1 MKRTY
6 IPQSFKITTWDL
18 LEPYFKQ
25 IEERSIQNKEE
36 LWQWLL
42 DRSELETIVS
52 EDLGWRYIKMT
63 CNTEDETI
71 KNNFNYFIAEIQP
84 KIAPY
89 SNKFDEKALSSPYL
103 KDLQDKQGMA
113 IVTKLLE
120 KDKQIFREENI
131 DLYAQIEQESQNYG
145 SIAGGLTIE
154 WEGKEITLQQAS
166 NLLLEP
172 IESTREAAWKG
183 IQSKRFEVKEDLSNL
198 FISLRQKRHQVA
210 LNAGYKNFRDY
221 MFVAMGRFDYDQKAC
236 YDFHDAIKKQVVPIL
251 NQLNVKRAEALSK
264 QKLKPWD
271 LAFDYRSSDV
281 LKAFKDGDDLLAKSI
296 ECFKR
301 VDSYAAQCI
310 ETMKAKGHFDLM
322 SRKGKAPGGYN
333 YPLDETG
340 IPFIFMNATSAL
352 RDLVTMVHE
361 GGHALHSFLVDALPL
376 NYHKHPTSEVAELA
390 SMSMELITM
399 EHWDVFFKDDALL
412 KRAKREHL
420 ESIIQTL
427 PWVATVDLF
436 QHKLYENPEW
446 TAQEIYN
453 AWVEITS
460 QFSVGNVDW
469 SGLEKFKEIS
479 WQKQLHIFEVP
490 FYYIEYGMAQ
500 LGAIA
505 VWKNYK
511 ENPKAAMEAYKK
523 ALSLGYTC
531 SIPELYSAANVSFD
545 FSASYIKSLMDF
557 VLEEYQKL
565 EV

>member
-1 MKRTY
+1 MKRSF
-6 IPQSFKITTWDL
+6 IPTSFKITTWDL
-18 LEPYFKQ
+18 LEPFF
-25 IEERSIQNKEE
+25 IQLQSRAIHSKED
-36 LWQWLL
+36 LWQWML

-52 EDLGWRYIKMT
+52 EDLGWRYIRMT

-71 KNNFNYFIAEIQP
+71 KNHFNYFVAEIQP

-89 SNKFDEKALSSPYL
+89 SNQLDEKVLANPYL
-103 KDLQDKQGMA
+103 KELSENKGMA

-120 KDKQIFREENI
+120 KDKAIFREENI
-131 DLYAQIEQESQNYG
+131 DLFAQIEQESQNYG
-145 SIAGGLTIE
+145 EIAGGLTIE

-172 IESTREAAWKG
+172 SAETRQAAWEA
-183 IQSKRFEVKEDLSNL
+183 IQHKRFEVKEALTNL

-210 LNAGYKNFRDY
+210 VNAGFNNFRDY
-221 MFVAMGRFDYDQKAC
+221 MFVAMGRFDYDQNAC
-236 YDFHDAIKKQVVPIL
+236 YTFHEAIKKQVVPIL
-251 NQLNVKRAEALSK
+251 NELNIKRAQALDK
-264 QKLKPWD
+264 PLLKPWD
-271 LAFDYRSSDV
+271 LAFDYQSSDV

-301 VDSYAAQCI
+301 IDSYAAHCI
-310 ETMKAKGHFDLM
+310 ETMKEKGHFDLM

-361 GGHALHSFLVDALPL
+361 GGHALHSFLVDELPL
-376 NYHKHPTSEVAELA
+376 NYFKHPTSEVAELA
-390 SMSMELITM
+390 SMSMELISM
-399 EHWDVFFKDDALL
+399 EHWNVFFEDEQLL

-436 QHKLYENPEW
+436 QHQLYEHPEW
-446 TAQEIYN
+446 TDQEIYQ
-453 AWVEITS
+453 AWVNILS
-460 QFSVGNVDW
+460 QFSIRNVDW
-469 SGLEKFKEIS
+469 SAYEKFKEIS

-511 ENPKAAMEAYKK
+511 ENPTEAMLAYKK

-531 SIPELYSAANVSFD
+531 TIPELYQAANVSFD
-545 FSASYIKSLMDF
+545 FSASYIQSLMDF
-557 VLEEYQKL
+557 VLDEYKKL
-565 EV
+565 VD